1 MNYQSMPGISRVW
14 VYQSNRILNDAEVNE
29 INKMAQHFIPGWDAH
44 GAILSSSITV
54 HHHLFIVIAVDE
66 QVTQISGCAIDKSV
80 AFIKRVEQQLN
91 INCFDRMNVA
101 YQKNGMIEICS
112 MQEFQ
117 TLINDG
123 KVDDQTLVFNN
134 LVSTK
139 NELDSNWQ
147 IPLHKS
153 WHKRLL
159 STPTI

>member
-1 MNYQSMPGISRVW
+1 
-14 VYQSNRILNDAEVNE
+14 
-29 INKMAQHFIPGWDAH
+29 
-44 GAILSSSITV
+44 
-54 HHHLFIVIAVDE
+54 
-66 QVTQISGCAIDKSV
+66 
-80 AFIKRVEQQLN
+80 
-91 INCFDRMNVA
+91 
-101 YQKNGMIEICS
+101 